1 MLNRLIPL
9 KVCTLAELYPDEGR
23 AKCKLCKQS
32 LIAME
37 GGTKNSLPHFHIA
50 TLPNWRHLPV
60 LR

>member
-37 GGTKNSLPHFHIA
+37 GGFKKLITTFSYRHIA
-50 TLPNWRHLPV
+50 
-60 LR
+60 